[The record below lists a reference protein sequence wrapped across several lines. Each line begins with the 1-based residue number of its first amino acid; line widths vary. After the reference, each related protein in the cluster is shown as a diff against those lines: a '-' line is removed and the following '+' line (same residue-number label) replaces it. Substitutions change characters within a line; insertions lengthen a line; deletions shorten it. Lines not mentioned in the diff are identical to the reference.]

1 MLLVQQTQ
9 GFKYGREDFNKVRG
23 EVDELFYKHWEEIA
37 LNKDKIKLNPDWSYY
52 EALNAAG
59 ILGVYTVRKDER
71 LVGYFIVVAKQ
82 HPHYKDHIFAVND
95 IIYIDP
101 DYRKGLVGYKLIK
114 FVEAELKEMG
124 VCVFAVNT
132 KVHKPFDAVLE
143 RLGFENTERLYTK
156 YIGE

>member
-1 MLLVQQTQ
+1 MQSTN
-9 GFKYGREDFNKVRG
+9 GFNYSREDFYKVKE

-37 LNKDKIKLNPDWSYY
+37 LNKDKIKLNPDWSFY
-52 EALNAAG
+52 EALYTSGN
-59 ILGVYTVRKDER
+59 LGVYTVRKDEQ
-71 LVGYFIVVAKQ
+71 LVGYFIVVARP
-82 HPHYKDHIFAVND
+82 HPHYKDHLFAVND

-101 DYRKGLVGYKLIK
+101 KYRKGLVGFKLIK
-114 FVEAELKEMG
+114 FVEQDLKKMG
-124 VCVFAVNT
+124 VSVLAVNT